1 MLEDVITYSY
11 LEIVNNLVINKEIMY
26 KKGRIYRLRNVF
38 FIFRLA
44 LFVDC
49 VLNLF
54 DVIVIEG
61 FDVFEIL
68 VKNGILGGVFLLL
81 WVSLIYEGINDKN

>member
-1 MLEDVITYSY
+1 MYLY

-26 KKGRIYRLRNVF
+26 KKGCIYWLRNVF
-38 FIFRLA
+38 FIFCLV

-54 DVIVIEG
+54 DVIVLEG

-81 WVSLIYEGINDKN
+81 WVLLIYEGINDKN